1 MKIAASKFWRLPIFY
16 WCLFALFVYLTV
28 IWQLVD
34 VKPYPN
40 MYRDE
45 IVGTVLFGS
54 GALAS
59 FILACRAKRRKR
71 EKDDATKGLK

>member
-1 MKIAASKFWRLPIFY
+1 MKIRAFRLWRSPTFY
-16 WCLFALFVYLTV
+16 WCLFALFVYLTI

-34 VKPYPN
+34 VKPYPD

-45 IVGTVLFGS
+45 VVGTAVFGA

-59 FILACRAKRRKR
+59 FILACRAKRRKH
-71 EKDDATKGLK
+71 ENDDA